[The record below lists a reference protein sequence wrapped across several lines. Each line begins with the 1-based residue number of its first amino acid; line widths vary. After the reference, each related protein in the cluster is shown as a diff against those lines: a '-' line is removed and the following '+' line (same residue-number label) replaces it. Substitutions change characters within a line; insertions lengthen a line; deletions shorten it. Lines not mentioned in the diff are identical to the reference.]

1 VLEAEPVLELVLD
14 PVLDPVLVLVAEA
27 VLVLDPVLVLVLEL
41 LAELDEVLV
50 PVGVLVAEPVLVAV
64 EVELAVEVAVAV
76 TDCVGVGE
84 GQLFLWAMI
93 SSPMGP
99 SEYDPSFMP
108 MLMHAITGSHA
119 DIAVFTLPF
128 VKVCSVRGTFEKLLV
143 DMRGGRGM
151 DQWFRTRHCGAEPC
165 EKSSGSRQLWRLP
178 GASSRAFS
186 QARLPI
192 DTCARRHTHGAGIQ
206 ARTGTHRGALTQA
219 HTATCMARKHTC
231 TGTHR
236 QTDDSMCS

>member
-1 VLEAEPVLELVLD
+1 MSPHRNHAPELEDVEVEVDELLAVLVPLLVLVAVPVLEAEPVLELVLD

-27 VLVLDPVLVLVLEL
+27 ELVLDPVLVLVLEL

-143 DMRGGRGM
+143 DMRGGRLKVIWSGEG
-151 DQWFRTRHCGAEPC
+151 DVLLEGPAEHVFDGYIHMKDFLKYGKLSK
-165 EKSSGSRQLWRLP
+165 EV
-178 GASSRAFS
+178 
-186 QARLPI
+186 
-192 DTCARRHTHGAGIQ
+192 D
-206 ARTGTHRGALTQA
+206 
-219 HTATCMARKHTC
+219 
-231 TGTHR
+231 
-236 QTDDSMCS
+236 